1 MPTLVLIGLAC
12 WLVIVIVVLAA
23 LRAASHADDV
33 ADRHAR
39 ALAGGGEA
47 TAPFPLPT
55 DLPGAARRR
64 HLASAE
70 TATVAL
76 VAGLSAP
83 GAGRPGRAA
92 PPPARAL
99 AGAPPAGRPPP
110 TPRPQLRRA

>member
-76 VAGLSAP
+76 VAVLFAP
-83 GAGRPGRAA
+83 GAGPPGRQP
-92 PPPARAL
+92 PPPARRR
-99 AGAPPAGRPPP
+99 APPAVAGG
-110 TPRPQLRRA
+110 PRA